1 MPLEGF
7 DDASKNISKRGS
19 SRRKAKASRDAYF
32 KRIAA
37 EGATK
42 KAKKAKKKAAQSEF
56 NKYATP
62 GQKRKAARNSSVNKA
77 DVIAKGKATEAAKAK
92 AKIKANT
99 GDSNKLIN
107 APGTY
112 NTPDKIKVE
121 NIKPQKTSKVTGAI
135 GSETRRKQYDALNYK
150 YDDTISVKPKAKK
163 PAAKAKAPAAKAPK
177 MANTGFTSAADRI
190 KNKGVSNLKPTP
202 SKTKKGSYNFNE
214 GTGPNT
220 SVFDKTKNVAPK
232 TEEKAKRK
240 KRAAKGSRAATLKKG
255 FGY

>member
-1 MPLEGF
+1 MPVEAF
-7 DDASKNISKRGS
+7 DDASRSISKRGS
-19 SRRKAKASRDAYF
+19 ARRKASREANS

-37 EGATK
+37 GQ
-42 KAKKAKKKAAQSEF
+42 AKKAKKKTPQSEF

-77 DVIAKGKATEAAKAK
+77 DVIAKGKAAEAAK
-92 AKIKANT
+92 
-99 GDSNKLIN
+99 
-107 APGTY
+107 
-112 NTPDKIKVE
+112 
-121 NIKPQKTSKVTGAI
+121 Q
-135 GSETRRKQYDALNYK
+135 
-150 YDDTISVKPKAKK
+150 AKK
-163 PAAKAKAPAAKAPK
+163 PATTQESLLNIKNEFVGFKPFEEANKGGNITKTTTPKVRPKAKTVETKVKPATEIKAPAAKAPAAKAPK

-190 KNKGVSNLKPTP
+190 RNKGVSNLKPTP
-202 SKTKKGSYNFNE
+202 SKTKKGSYNFSE